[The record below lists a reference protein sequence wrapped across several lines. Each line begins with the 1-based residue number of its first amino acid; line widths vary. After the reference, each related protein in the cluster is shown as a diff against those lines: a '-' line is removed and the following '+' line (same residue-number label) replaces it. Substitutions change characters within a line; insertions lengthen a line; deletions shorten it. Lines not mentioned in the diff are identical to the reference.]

1 MNDKKKNAANARF
14 LLKYVEN
21 FTNVWYNTRQ

>member
-21 FTNVWYNTRQ
+21 FTNVRYNIS